1 MHNMSATPP
10 KPGRA
15 ARPGPDESRLLT
27 SLAARVRELRDGRGW
42 SRAELASRSGLSI
55 RFLAR
60 VESGAGNISILRLEA
75 LARALGTS
83 PAALLRADSF
93 KPRILSLVG
102 LRGAGK
108 STVGALLGR
117 RLGLPFIEIDRLV
130 AENAGLPVDQLFELH
145 GEPFYRRLE
154 REAVQR
160 VVAAGDPAVIA
171 AAGGVVN
178 DLLTWDLL
186 RERTISIWL
195 EASPEEH
202 WNRVVDQGDRRPMAD
217 NPAAMEELRALLD
230 SREKAYAAARI
241 TVDTTGRSPDDV
253 VERIVARLEE
263 LKTGPR

>member
-1 MHNMSATPP
+1 MASIPENPLP
-10 KPGRA
+10 ERA
-15 ARPGPDESRLLT
+15 ADDYESHLLVA
-27 SLAARVRELRDGRGW
+27 LATRVRELRDGRGW
-42 SRAELASRSGLSI
+42 SRAELATRSGLSV

-60 VESGAGNISILRLEA
+60 VESGEGNISILRLEA

-83 PAALLRADSF
+83 PDALLRSADSE
-93 KPRILSLVG
+93 PRIFSLVG

-108 STVGALLGR
+108 STVGSLLAR
-117 RLGLPFIEIDRLV
+117 HLELPFIEIDRLV
-130 AENAGLPVDQLFELH
+130 TENSGLPIDQLFELH

-160 VVAAGDPAVIA
+160 VLAAREPAVIA

-178 DLLTWDLL
+178 DPLTWDLL
-186 RERTISIWL
+186 CERTVAIWL

-202 WNRVVDQGDRRPMAD
+202 WNRVVDQGDSRPMAD

-241 TVDTTGRSPDDV
+241 TVDTTGRTPAEV
-253 VERIVARLEE
+253 LERIAARLEE
-263 LKTGPR
+263 LSGTR